1 MALTIICFLTG
12 AALGMRFKILIVI
25 PVIGLALLGTA
36 AVGIANGSPIGSTML
51 IMVLVAT
58 TLQLGYLA
66 GVVSRHVLV
75 SVGMVNAAA
84 LGSRDPSVR
93 DKVGTSGATLA

>member
-1 MALTIICFLTG
+1 MALTIICFLIG
-12 AALGMRFKILIVI
+12 AALGMRFKVLIVI

-36 AVGIANGSPIGSTML
+36 AVGIAHGDPIGLVVLT
-51 IMVLVAT
+51 MVLIAT

-75 SVGMVNAAA
+75 SVGVPRTTNGTARHDAYQAA
-84 LGSRDPSVR
+84 LRAGVR
-93 DKVGTSGATLA
+93 R